1 MLLAAKPLAILWG
14 MKSLALMIFLA
25 LAFGTVH
32 AQKVFR
38 VVQPDGTVEFTD
50 VPPSNRPAEEIHL
63 RPLNTT
69 PALAPAPDSATQT
82 AGTREKKG
90 YSEFRITRPG
100 DGEGIRNNA
109 GSVNVDLKLQ
119 PALRSGDEIHLLLDG
134 QSIGGG
140 KSTAI
145 TLTDMERGTH
155 SIQAMV
161 KNSAGQVVAR
171 SNSVTFTLQRTST
184 NQPQRRPRPQT
195 F

>member
-1 MLLAAKPLAILWG
+1 MLLAAKPLTILWG
-14 MKSLALMIFLA
+14 MKSLTLMLFLA

-50 VPPSNRPAEEIHL
+50 VPPSNRPAEEVHL

-69 PALAPAPDSATQT
+69 PALAPAPDTATQT
-82 AGTREKKG
+82 AGAEDKKG
-90 YSEFRITRPG
+90 YSEFRITSPG
-100 DGEGIRNNA
+100 DDEGIRDNA

-119 PALRSGDEIHLLLDG
+119 PTLRSGDEIHLLLDG
-134 QSIGGG
+134 QSVGGG
-140 KSTAI
+140 RSTAI

-155 SIQAMV
+155 SIQAVV
-161 KNSAGQVVAR
+161 KNPAGQVVAR

-184 NQPQRRPRPQT
+184 NQPQRRPRPQP